1 MSRIIANN
9 NKNFNNNNN
18 NNTNKKPFCKVCADA
33 GKTDT
38 AHFVRLNASPD
49 APVTC
54 PTLLALQCR
63 YCDKSGHT
71 VKYCPTLKKNNK
83 DLAKRTVV
91 APPVIAKPTKKE
103 TNKFAALMEDS
114 DDEDMSNQVQVNG
127 QVEAAPTGEDYY
139 PELATRTNYAAPAV
153 SWASRAAAV
162 AHIAQPISA
171 PTTAAVYEQ
180 MYDSINIDDYDL
192 EPPQYDDN
200 DLEEAYQ
207 EVRAVDY
214 TEQNLAKRALWI
226 DEEW

>member
-18 NNTNKKPFCKVCADA
+18 NKKPFCKVCADA

-83 DLAKRTVV
+83 DLTKRTVV
-91 APPVIAKPTKKE
+91 APPVIAKIDKKE

-114 DDEDMSNQVQVNG
+114 DDEDMPIQA
-127 QVEAAPTGEDYY
+127 QVETQVETVSKSNCD
-139 PELATRTNYAAPAV
+139 AV

-162 AHIAQPISA
+162 AHIAQP
-171 PTTAAVYEQ
+171 VYKQ
-180 MYDSINIDDYDL
+180 MCSSINLDDYDL
-192 EPPQYDDN
+192 EPPQYDDLVDADN
-200 DLEEAYQ
+200 YEENPYEHESVPAP
-207 EVRAVDY
+207 VDY
-214 TEQNLAKRALWI
+214 TSQNLAKRALWI

>member
-1 MSRIIANN
+1 
-9 NKNFNNNNN
+9 
-18 NNTNKKPFCKVCADA
+18 
-33 GKTDT
+33 
-38 AHFVRLNASPD
+38 
-49 APVTC
+49 
-54 PTLLALQCR
+54 
-63 YCDKSGHT
+63 

-114 DDEDMSNQVQVNG
+114 DDEDMSNQVQVNGQVNG

>member
-1 MSRIIANN
+1 MSRIIANS
-9 NKNFNNNNN
+9 NKNFN

-54 PTLLALQCR
+54 PTLLSLQCR

-83 DLAKRTVV
+83 DLTKRTVV

-114 DDEDMSNQVQVNG
+114 DDEDMPNQVQVEAQVDT

-139 PELATRTNYAAPAV
+139 PELATRSNYAAPAV

-162 AHIAQPISA
+162 AHIAQPVAA
-171 PTTAAVYEQ
+171 PTAAVYKQ
-180 MYDSINIDDYDL
+180 MCDSINLDDYDL